1 MSSCV
6 LYVICCHLGYISAL
20 VICLDV
26 VSATNCLYNL
36 SKTRLVRINSD
47 VLELDGLLVRSGISS
62 LEHGRGFAVNRKLFG
77 VGSFSTKIARYE

>member
-62 LEHGRGFAVNRKLFG
+62 LKQALLSK
-77 VGSFSTKIARYE
+77 GSFLEFLLNKNS